1 MNPVPSLTR
10 KQSAPRKGEARLLR
24 EEDCAQLLEVATEL
38 CEVTKLSSLPSVLL
52 SALLRL
58 IPAEFAG
65 CHIASPG
72 RRRITPYYA
81 PERPAYPAYNDQFW
95 PLVQSHPL
103 SIALLRQAPAAWR
116 ISDVAST
123 TVFRRTPCYNALYR
137 PLRIDH
143 ELVTMVPLDHEPDSF
158 LIVGLHRKKTDFT
171 DGEKAILN
179 LLLPHIRNA
188 QKRCASQVGPAAHA
202 EATGVPPTR
211 EQFIQLIRNRP
222 RWRLNPRE
230 IDVLFWLAQGKSN
243 AEIGMLLDISPR
255 TAETHAL
262 HAYRKMGVEN
272 RYSAIVETLT
282 LQASVDKRIG

>member
-1 MNPVPSLTR
+1 MNPSLSLSR
-10 KQSAPRKGEARLLR
+10 KQKAPRNGEARFLR
-24 EEDCAQLLEVATEL
+24 ERDCAQLLDVAAEL
-38 CEVTKLSSLPSVLL
+38 CEVTRLSSLPPLLL
-52 SALLRL
+52 SALLKL

-72 RRRITPYYA
+72 RRRIAPYYA

-103 SIALLRQAPAAWR
+103 SIGLLRQGATAWR

-123 TVFRRTPCYNALYR
+123 NVFRRTPCYNALYR
-137 PLRIDH
+137 PLSIDH

-179 LLLPHIRNA
+179 LLLPHISNA
-188 QKRCASQVGPAAHA
+188 QRRCASQSGPAARSESA
-202 EATGVPPTR
+202 GAPPTR

-222 RWRLNPRE
+222 AWRLNPRE
-230 IDVLFWLAQGKSN
+230 IDVLFWLAQGKTN
-243 AEIGMLLDISPR
+243 AEIGLLLDISPR

-282 LQASVDKRIG
+282 LQASADKRIG